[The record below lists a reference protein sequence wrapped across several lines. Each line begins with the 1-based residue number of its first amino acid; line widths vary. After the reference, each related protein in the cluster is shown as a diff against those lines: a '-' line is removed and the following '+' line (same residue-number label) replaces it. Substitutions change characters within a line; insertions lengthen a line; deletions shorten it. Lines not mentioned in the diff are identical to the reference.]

1 MLDLPLSMVDI
12 SLPSLTHWEKEGVL
26 VFMID
31 VAKKQ
36 ASLGNTH
43 LYKKTHKVLN
53 NRGGRT
59 PTHVNVCPK
68 LGKFLWVS
76 FNPLSRDVRSEQH
89 F

>member
-1 MLDLPLSMVDI
+1 LLDLPLSMVDI

-43 LYKKTHKVLN
+43 LYKKTQSVK
-53 NRGGRT
+53 
-59 PTHVNVCPK
+59 
-68 LGKFLWVS
+68 
-76 FNPLSRDVRSEQH
+76 
-89 F
+89 